1 MILRPSNVSIK
12 LVFSFLYAVL
22 DSLSDVIGTKPPEGE
37 DSDDVAP
44 ELLGAQD
51 VLQSSQLFLDVLAK
65 RGIKFFENILM
76 KMPLQKSIIKD
87 HFCTPLNLSVALNT
101 NKMAWTGSE
110 LITSTTS
117 SSVAASLELSESPRP

>member
-65 RGIKFFENILM
+65 RGINFFENILM
-76 KMPLQKSIIKD
+76 EVAITKIHYKRSFLYPPKSVRCLK
-87 HFCTPLNLSVALNT
+87 HQ
-101 NKMAWTGSE
+101 
-110 LITSTTS
+110 
-117 SSVAASLELSESPRP
+117 